1 MTLHINEIIRVTH
14 GTHKGRS
21 GLVWALGSIEERDD
35 GKAEQRQQ
43 ALVLFT
49 SAGEADWVYER
60 NLEAEK

>member
-14 GTHKGRS
+14 GKNKGKA
-21 GLVWALGSIEERDD
+21 GLVWALGSTEERDD

-49 SAGEADWVYER
+49 SDGGPAWVYER
-60 NLEAEK
+60 NLEAVK